1 MGMFKDFV
9 TRGIY
14 CNSIGPTDY
23 MTWMKH
29 MLDYCGSEI
38 RPYMKDIRKWSIA
51 IQNSLD
57 MSKAVKLNCW
67 QFMGCRVQK
76 KDGLFHKICGHY
88 LCPVFMEKEFD
99 GVHGG
104 INGGRACWIVSR
116 TTCYGTIQGTYEEKY
131 QTCMACDFYLSVT
144 EEENDLISPHLLK
157 AMLL

>member
-1 MGMFKDFV
+1 MGLFKDSV

-14 CNSIGPTDY
+14 YNSIGLTDY
-23 MTWMKH
+23 MTWMKN
-29 MLDYCGSEI
+29 MLDYCGPEM

-57 MSKAVKLNCW
+57 VSKAVKLNCW

-76 KDGLFHKICGHY
+76 KDGFFRKTCGSY
-88 LCPVFMEKEFD
+88 ICPVFSENKFD

-104 INGGRACWIVSR
+104 INGGRACWMVSR
-116 TTCYGTIQGTYEEKY
+116 TICYGTIQGTYEEKH
-131 QTCMACDFYLSVT
+131 TCMACDFYRSVA